1 MLRFF
6 LDANVARSVGEVLE
20 EAGHFVIYGTQALP
34 EKTPDQMVC
43 AASLAND
50 CILVAHDKDMK
61 AMSQLD
67 KFKKL
72 NFLLLY
78 CNEVIASKRV
88 AHLMTLIEH
97 EGAACAQLQARRF
110 FLEIHAHAFRSHR

>member
-6 LDANVARSVGEVLE
+6 LDANVARSVGETLE
-20 EAGHFVIYGTQALP
+20 ESGHFVIYGNQALP
-34 EKTPDQMVC
+34 EKTQDQMVC
-43 AASLAND
+43 TAALANN

-72 NFLLLY
+72 NMLLLY

-97 EGAACAQLQARRF
+97 EGNACEELKARRF
-110 FLEIHAHAFRSHR
+110 FLEIHTHAFRSHR